1 MIMKCMRLPE
11 RMWRSRNSSDDDSD
25 DPCVHSRCS
34 IMSPREPGS
43 RPDNRNRMS
52 FTPQEK
58 RGRSRTRGDPWVA
71 TQSETGA

>member
-1 MIMKCMRLPE
+1 MKCMRLPE

-25 DPCVHSRCS
+25 DPCVHSG
-34 IMSPREPGS
+34 SPREPGS

-52 FTPQEK
+52 FTTQER

-71 TQSETGA
+71 THSETGA